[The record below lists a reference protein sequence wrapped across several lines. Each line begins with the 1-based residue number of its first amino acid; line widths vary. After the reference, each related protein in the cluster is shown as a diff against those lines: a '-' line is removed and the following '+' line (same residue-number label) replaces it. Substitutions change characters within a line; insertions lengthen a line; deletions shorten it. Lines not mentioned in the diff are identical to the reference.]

1 MFDFS
6 GMGLA
11 PTTYNNAHKPVASE
25 MITINGEP
33 RAMEPGATLLDVVR
47 SLGLEPE
54 RVAVELDRE
63 IVKRGKWAETK
74 VAGAAEIEIVQFVG
88 GG

>member
-1 MFDFS
+1 M
-6 GMGLA
+6 A
-11 PTTYNNAHKPVASE
+11 PTTYNNARKPVASE
-25 MITINGEP
+25 MITINGER
-33 RAMEPGATLLDVVR
+33 RAVEPGATLLDVVR

-63 IVKRGKWAETK
+63 IVRREQWAETK
-74 VAGAAEIEIVQFVG
+74 VGGAAEIEIVQFVG

>member
-1 MFDFS
+1 
-6 GMGLA
+6 
-11 PTTYNNAHKPVASE
+11 
-25 MITINGEP
+25 MITINGER
-33 RAMEPGATLLDVVR
+33 RAVDPGATLLDVIR

-63 IVKRGKWAETK
+63 IVKRERWAETK